1 MEQLL
6 QQGVAAPLALRAPQ
20 LLHFWRRPSAGDEV
34 VMRSWIES
42 GLDEHLAKAIREEEG
57 EAIHD
62 MQVLSLLALLGHE
75 DNC

>member
-6 QQGVAAPLALRAPQ
+6 QQGVSAPLAQRAPK
-20 LLHFWRRPSAGDEV
+20 LLHFWRRPSAGEEV

-57 EAIHD
+57 EAIDD
-62 MQVLSLLALLGHE
+62 MQALTLLALLVHKY
-75 DNC
+75 NC